1 MTSRP
6 VPTAVSVARPA
17 AGAGP
22 RRPRSGR
29 TQRPAWMG
37 EPSKLGFGARG
48 LVLGLG
54 CLAVLVPFW
63 AVLVTSI
70 ASPEEINRAGGFVLW
85 TNEPTLD
92 SYRAVLSGGIV
103 TRALLVSG
111 GITAVGTALSLVTT
125 IALAYALSRPGSLL
139 HKPVLLMTVFTL
151 LFNPGIIPMYLT
163 VKQLGLLDNYLALIL
178 PVLVNA
184 FNVIVMRA
192 FFQGIPGELRE
203 SAHMDG
209 AGEIRILLRI
219 VLPLSKAVVSVI
231 GLFYAVAYWNA
242 FFSAMLYLQS
252 SEKFPL
258 QLVLRT
264 YVVNNT
270 PIGSDQLS
278 SNLENLPP
286 QISVQMAILVISVL
300 PILFIYPFIQ
310 KHFAKG
316 LMVGAVKG

>member
-1 MTSRP
+1 M
-6 VPTAVSVARPA
+6 PTAVSVARPA
-17 AGAGP
+17 AGTGL

-29 TQRPAWMG
+29 SRRPVWMG

-63 AVLVTSI
+63 AVLMTSI

-103 TRALLVSG
+103 TRALLVSA
-111 GITAVGTALSLVTT
+111 GITVVGTALSLVST

-139 HKPVLLMTVFTL
+139 QKPILLMTVFTL

-163 VKQLGLLDNYLALIL
+163 VKQLGLLDSYLALIL

-192 FFQGIPGELRE
+192 FFQEIPRELRE
-203 SAHMDG
+203 SAYMDG
-209 AGEIRILLRI
+209 AGEMRILLRI

-252 SEKFPL
+252 SEKWPL

>member
-1 MTSRP
+1 MAP
-6 VPTAVSVARPA
+6 VVSEPRPA
-17 AGAGP
+17 DGAGP
-22 RRPRSGR
+22 PRPRSGR
-29 TQRPAWMG
+29 DQRPVWMG
-37 EPSKLGFGARG
+37 EPSRLGIGARG

-54 CLAVLVPFW
+54 CLAVVVPFW
-63 AVLVTSI
+63 AVLMTSI
-70 ASPEEINRAGGFVLW
+70 ASPEEIGTAGGFVLW
-85 TNEPTLD
+85 TREPTLD
-92 SYRAVLSGGIV
+92 AYQAVLSGGIV
-103 TRALLVSG
+103 TRALVVSAAV
-111 GITAVGTALSLVTT
+111 TAVGTALSLVAT
-125 IALAYALSRPGSLL
+125 IALAYALSRPASLL
-139 HKPVLLMTVFTL
+139 HKPILLMTVFTL

-192 FFQGIPGELRE
+192 FFLEIPGELVE
-203 SAHMDG
+203 SAYMDG
-209 AGEIRILLRI
+209 AGELRILLRI

-252 SEKFPL
+252 PEKWPL

-264 YVVNNT
+264 YVVNDT

-278 SNLENLPP
+278 SSLENLPP
-286 QISVQMAILVISVL
+286 QISVQMAILVISIL
-300 PILFIYPFIQ
+300 PILLIYPFIQ

>member
-1 MTSRP
+1 
-6 VPTAVSVARPA
+6 
-17 AGAGP
+17 
-22 RRPRSGR
+22 
-29 TQRPAWMG
+29 MG
-37 EPSKLGFGARG
+37 EPSKLGIGARG

-54 CLAVLVPFW
+54 CLAVVVPFW
-63 AVLVTSI
+63 AVLMTSI
-70 ASPEEINRAGGFVLW
+70 AAPEEINRAGGFVLW

-92 SYRAVLSGGIV
+92 AYRAVLSGGIV
-103 TRALLVSG
+103 TRALLVSA
-111 GITAVGTALSLVTT
+111 GITAVGTALSLVAT
-125 IALAYALSRPGSLL
+125 IALAYALSRPASLL
-139 HKPVLLMTVFTL
+139 HKPILLMTVFTL

-192 FFQGIPGELRE
+192 FFLGIPGELLE
-203 SAHMDG
+203 SAYMDG
-209 AGEIRILLRI
+209 AGEGRILLRI

-242 FFSAMLYLQS
+242 FFSAMLYMQS
-252 SEKFPL
+252 ASKWPL

-264 YVVNNT
+264 YIVNDT

-286 QISVQMAILVISVL
+286 QISVQMAILVISIL
-300 PILFIYPFIQ
+300 PILLIYPFIQ

>member
-1 MTSRP
+1 
-6 VPTAVSVARPA
+6 
-17 AGAGP
+17 
-22 RRPRSGR
+22 
-29 TQRPAWMG
+29 MG

-48 LVLGLG
+48 LALGLG

-63 AVLVTSI
+63 AVLMTSI

-103 TRALLVSG
+103 TRALLVSA
-111 GITAVGTALSLVTT
+111 GITVVGTALSLVTT

-139 HKPVLLMTVFTL
+139 QKPVLLMTVFTL

-163 VKQLGLLDNYLALIL
+163 VKQLGLLDSYLALIL
-178 PVLVNA
+178 P
-184 FNVIVMRA
+184 
-192 FFQGIPGELRE
+192 
-203 SAHMDG
+203 
-209 AGEIRILLRI
+209 

-252 SEKFPL
+252 SEKWPL

>member
-6 VPTAVSVARPA
+6 APTGVSVARHRPRL
-17 AGAGP
+17 AGS
-22 RRPRSGR
+22 RRPV
-29 TQRPAWMG
+29 WMG
-37 EPSKLGFGARG
+37 ESSKLGVGARG

-63 AVLVTSI
+63 AVLITSI
-70 ASPEEINRAGGFVLW
+70 ASPEEVNRAGGFVLW
-85 TNEPTLD
+85 TNAPTLD

-103 TRALLVSG
+103 TRALLVSAG
-111 GITAVGTALSLVTT
+111 VTAVGTALSLVAT

-139 HKPVLLMTVFTL
+139 QKPLLLMTVFTL

-163 VKQLGLLDNYLALIL
+163 VKQLGLLDSYWALVL

-192 FFQGIPGELRE
+192 FFQEIPRELRE

-209 AGEIRILLRI
+209 AGEMRILLRI

-252 SEKFPL
+252 SEKWPL

-300 PILFIYPFIQ
+300 PILFVYPFIQ

>member
-1 MTSRP
+1 VTGGP
-6 VPTAVSVARPA
+6 VSAAVSVARPA
-17 AGAGP
+17 GGAGP
-22 RRPRSGR
+22 RQSRSGR
-29 TQRPAWMG
+29 GQRPAWMG
-37 EPSKLGFGARG
+37 EPSKLGIGARG
-48 LVLGLG
+48 LVLGVG
-54 CLAVLVPFW
+54 CLAVVVPFW
-63 AVLVTSI
+63 AVLMTSI
-70 ASPEEINRAGGFVLW
+70 ASPEEISSAGGFVLW
-85 TNEPTLD
+85 TREPTLD
-92 SYRAVLSGGIV
+92 AYQAVLSGGIV
-103 TRALLVSG
+103 TRALMVSV
-111 GITAVGTALSLVTT
+111 GITAVGTALSLVAT

-139 HKPVLLMTVFTL
+139 HKPILLMTVFTL

-192 FFQGIPGELRE
+192 FFLEIPGELLE
-203 SAHMDG
+203 SAFMDG
-209 AGEIRILLRI
+209 AGEVRILLRI
-219 VLPLSKAVVSVI
+219 VLPLSKAVVTVI

-252 SEKFPL
+252 PEKWPL

-264 YVVNNT
+264 YVVNDT
-270 PIGSDQLS
+270 PIGSDQLG

-286 QISVQMAILVISVL
+286 QISVQMAILVISIL
-300 PILFIYPFIQ
+300 PILLIYPFIQ

>member
-1 MTSRP
+1 M
-6 VPTAVSVARPA
+6 ARPA
-17 AGAGP
+17 AGTGP

-29 TQRPAWMG
+29 SQRPVWMG
-37 EPSKLGFGARG
+37 EPSKLGVGARG

-63 AVLVTSI
+63 AVLMTSI
-70 ASPEEINRAGGFVLW
+70 ASPEEVNRAGGFVLW

-103 TRALLVSG
+103 TRALLVSA
-111 GITAVGTALSLVTT
+111 GITVVGTALSLVAT
-125 IALAYALSRPGSLL
+125 IALAYALSRPASLL
-139 HKPVLLMTVFTL
+139 QKPILLMTVFTL

-192 FFQGIPGELRE
+192 FFQEIPRELRE
-203 SAHMDG
+203 SAYMDG
-209 AGEIRILLRI
+209 AGEMRILLRI
-219 VLPLSKAVVSVI
+219 VLPLSKAVVAVI

-252 SEKFPL
+252 SEKWPL

>member
-1 MTSRP
+1 M
-6 VPTAVSVARPA
+6 PTAVSVARPA
-17 AGAGP
+17 AGTGP

-29 TQRPAWMG
+29 SQRPVWMG
-37 EPSKLGFGARG
+37 EPSKLGVGARG

-63 AVLVTSI
+63 AVLMTSI
-70 ASPEEINRAGGFVLW
+70 ASPEEVNRAGGFVLW

-103 TRALLVSG
+103 TRALLVSA
-111 GITAVGTALSLVTT
+111 GITVVGTALSLVAT
-125 IALAYALSRPGSLL
+125 IALAYALSRPASLL
-139 HKPVLLMTVFTL
+139 QKPILLMTVFTL

-192 FFQGIPGELRE
+192 FFQEIPRELRE
-203 SAHMDG
+203 SAYMDG
-209 AGEIRILLRI
+209 AGEMRILLRI
-219 VLPLSKAVVSVI
+219 VLPLSKAVVAVI

-252 SEKFPL
+252 SEKWPL

>member
-1 MTSRP
+1 MTSGP
-6 VPTAVSVARPA
+6 VVPAAPVARPA
-17 AGAGP
+17 GGARP

-29 TQRPAWMG
+29 GRRPAWMG
-37 EPSKLGFGARG
+37 EPSRLGIGARG

-54 CLAVLVPFW
+54 CLAVVVPFW

-70 ASPEEINRAGGFVLW
+70 ASPEEIGRAGGFVLW
-85 TNEPTLD
+85 TREPTLD
-92 SYRAVLSGGIV
+92 AYRAVLSGGIV
-103 TRALLVSG
+103 TRALMVSA
-111 GITAVGTALSLVTT
+111 GITAVGTALSLVAT

-139 HKPVLLMTVFTL
+139 HKPILLMTVFTL

-192 FFQGIPGELRE
+192 FFMEIPGELLE
-203 SAHMDG
+203 SAFMDG
-209 AGEIRILLRI
+209 AGEMRILLRI

-252 SEKFPL
+252 PEKWPL

-264 YVVNNT
+264 YVVNDT

-278 SNLENLPP
+278 SNLANLPP
-286 QISVQMAILVISVL
+286 QISVQMAILVISIL
-300 PILFIYPFIQ
+300 PILLIYPFIQ
-310 KHFAKG
+310 KNFAKG

>member
-1 MTSRP
+1 M
-6 VPTAVSVARPA
+6 ARPA
-17 AGAGP
+17 AGTGP

-29 TQRPAWMG
+29 SQRPAWMG

-70 ASPEEINRAGGFVLW
+70 ASPAEVNGAGGFVLW
-85 TNEPTLD
+85 TNAPTLD

-103 TRALLVSG
+103 TRALLVSA
-111 GITAVGTALSLVTT
+111 GITAVGTALSLVAT

-139 HKPVLLMTVFTL
+139 QKPILLMTVFTL
-151 LFNPGIIPMYLT
+151 LFNPGIIPMYLA
-163 VKQLGLLDNYLALIL
+163 VKQLGLLDSYLALIL

-203 SAHMDG
+203 SAYMDG
-209 AGEIRILLRI
+209 AGEMRILLRI

-252 SEKFPL
+252 SEKWPL

-278 SNLENLPP
+278 SNVENLPP

-300 PILFIYPFIQ
+300 PILFVYPFIQ

>member
-1 MTSRP
+1 MTSGLVTP
-6 VPTAVSVARPA
+6 PATAVRPA
-17 AGAGP
+17 SGARP

-29 TQRPAWMG
+29 GERPSWMG
-37 EPSKLGFGARG
+37 EPSRLGIGARG

-54 CLAVLVPFW
+54 CLAVVVPFW
-63 AVLVTSI
+63 AVLMTSI
-70 ASPEEINRAGGFVLW
+70 ASPAEITRAGGFVLW
-85 TNEPTLD
+85 TREPTLD
-92 SYRAVLSGGIV
+92 AYQAVLSGGIV
-103 TRALLVSG
+103 TRALIVSV
-111 GITAVGTALSLVTT
+111 GITVVGTALSLVAT

-139 HKPVLLMTVFTL
+139 HKPILLMTLFTL
-151 LFNPGIIPMYLT
+151 LFNPGMIPMYLT

-192 FFQGIPGELRE
+192 FFLEIPDELLD
-203 SAHMDG
+203 SAHIDG
-209 AGEIRILLRI
+209 AGELRILLRI
-219 VLPLSKAVVSVI
+219 VLPLSKAVVAVI

-242 FFSAMLYLQS
+242 FFSAMLYMQS
-252 SEKFPL
+252 PEKWPL

-286 QISVQMAILVISVL
+286 QISVQMAILVISIL
-300 PILFIYPFIQ
+300 PILLIYPFIQ

>member
-1 MTSRP
+1 
-6 VPTAVSVARPA
+6 
-17 AGAGP
+17 
-22 RRPRSGR
+22 
-29 TQRPAWMG
+29 
-37 EPSKLGFGARG
+37 
-48 LVLGLG
+48 
-54 CLAVLVPFW
+54 
-63 AVLVTSI
+63 
-70 ASPEEINRAGGFVLW
+70 VLW

-103 TRALLVSG
+103 TRALLVSA
-111 GITAVGTALSLVTT
+111 GITVVGTALSLVST

-139 HKPVLLMTVFTL
+139 QKPILLMTVFTL

-163 VKQLGLLDNYLALIL
+163 VKQLGLLDSYLALIL

-192 FFQGIPGELRE
+192 FFQEIPRELRE
-203 SAHMDG
+203 SAYMDG
-209 AGEIRILLRI
+209 AGEMRILLRI
-219 VLPLSKAVVSVI
+219 VLPLSKAVVAVI

-252 SEKFPL
+252 SEKWPL

-270 PIGSDQLS
+270 PIGADQLS

>member
-6 VPTAVSVARPA
+6 APAAVSVARHA
-17 AGAGP
+17 A
-22 RRPRSGR
+22 RTRPRPSSGG
-29 TQRPAWMG
+29 RPVWMG
-37 EPSKLGFGARG
+37 EPSKLGVGARG

-63 AVLVTSI
+63 AVLMTSI
-70 ASPEEINRAGGFVLW
+70 ASPEEINSAGGFVLW

-103 TRALLVSG
+103 TRALLVSA
-111 GITAVGTALSLVTT
+111 GITVVGTALSLVST
-125 IALAYALSRPGSLL
+125 IALAYALSRPGTLL
-139 HKPVLLMTVFTL
+139 QKPILLMTVFTL

-163 VKQLGLLDNYLALIL
+163 VKQLGLLDSYLALIL

-203 SAHMDG
+203 SAYIDG
-209 AGEIRILLRI
+209 AGELRILLRI
-219 VLPLSKAVVSVI
+219 VLPLSKAVVAVI

-252 SEKFPL
+252 SEKWPL

-270 PIGSDQLS
+270 PIGADQLS